1 LLKSRGQY
9 ASLFGKIIID
19 STKFERRSIEN
30 KAVVEDK
37 KIDLDE
43 IVTQLHNRKLLIVNP
58 RRRNGLILYKRH
70 YAEFAGPGAIIGG
83 EFDLDVVDVSPVGDL
98 SIIVPETVEAKK
110 QGYLIR
116 RQWIRLTKHIT
127 DNPNALQ
134 RAQVILNQFEHW
146 FDADTASQMSDRAFS
161 LLVGVLPQTIGQVRS
176 QIDRLE

>member
-1 LLKSRGQY
+1 LQ
-9 ASLFGKIIID
+9 
-19 STKFERRSIEN
+19 SIERE
-30 KAVVEDK
+30 AVVEDS
-37 KIDLDE
+37 KIDLAE
-43 IVTQLHNRKLLIVNP
+43 IVPQLHKKKLMIVNP

-83 EFDLDVVDVSPVGDL
+83 EFDLDVVTVSPVGNL
-98 SIIVPETVEAKK
+98 SIIIPETAEEKK

-127 DNPNALQ
+127 DNPSASQ
-134 RAQVILNQFEHW
+134 RAQVILNPFEHW
-146 FDADTASQMSDRAFS
+146 FDAETASKMSDRAFS

>member
-1 LLKSRGQY
+1 
-9 ASLFGKIIID
+9 
-19 STKFERRSIEN
+19 
-30 KAVVEDK
+30 VVEDS
-37 KIDLDE
+37 KIDLAE
-43 IVTQLHNRKLLIVNP
+43 IVPQLHNKRLLIVNP

-83 EFDLDVVDVSPVGDL
+83 EFDFDVISVAPVGNL
-98 SIIVPETVEAKK
+98 SIIVPETAEERK

-146 FDADTASQMSDRAFS
+146 FDANTASKMSDRAFS
-161 LLVGVLPQTIGQVRS
+161 LLVGVLPQTISQVRS